1 MYNLSIKFACL
12 ILAATLTLAGCGSSS
27 SSDDPPTPTPPP
39 VTNPPVDD
47 DDDNGG
53 DDNGNGNGN
62 GDDEPEVPDEP
73 AEPVIISFDFADGI
87 EGWYLNGEGPG
98 ITSSENIEISHDAS
112 ASAMVITPFN
122 WDTDNWKLEPRAQI
136 EPTDLSG
143 ATITFVLDVP
153 QVYADDG
160 DLAVQISAD
169 NSYFGWSG
177 VVAGENTITGT
188 VPDSVGTT
196 GNFGLQLSQAPS
208 DKNIAEPILVKLVTV
223 ELAVQDDNAEV
234 VPPAELDFDNLH
246 ALADFPI
253 GVSVDGPAGMPSQE
267 ERSVVEQHF
276 NQITAGNIMK
286 MSYLHNEWEKYTHD
300 NAEALVEYAAD
311 NNMTMHGHALVWH
324 SCYQVPAWAREFDGT
339 EEQFLDQV
347 REHARSV
354 ASYYDTK
361 YPGTIVSWD
370 VVNEAF
376 KDDGNY
382 RDAVADCDDNGEG
395 SVFGYHARGPEFI
408 KASFEGAHAGAP
420 NAELYYNDF
429 SLVPN
434 HEKLNGGN
442 GAPGVL
448 GMLDGFDERGVPIDG
463 VGFQMHI
470 YIDWPS
476 INDIRQ
482 SFKKVADRN
491 LKVKVTELDVAA
503 YNPYGGQS
511 FVPYTQ
517 ELADQQKQ
525 RYCEIMEAYMDDT
538 IVPPHLR
545 GGFTVWGVSDADTWL
560 TGIPNFNGNPW
571 PLLFDVNLEPKPAI
585 MGVANALRGR
595 SCSE

>member
-12 ILAATLTLAGCGSSS
+12 ILAAALTLAGCGSSS
-27 SSDDPPTPTPPP
+27 SSDDTPTPTPP
-39 VTNPPVDD
+39 VTNPPG

-53 DDNGNGNGN
+53 DDNDDDN

-73 AEPVIISFDFADGI
+73 AEPVIISFDFVNGI
-87 EGWYLNGEGPG
+87 DGWYLNGEGPG
-98 ITSSENIEISHDAS
+98 VTSSDNIEIYHDAG
-112 ASAMVITPFN
+112 ASAMAIEPFD
-122 WDTDNWKLEPRAQI
+122 WAADSWKLEPRAEI
-136 EPTDLSG
+136 ESTDLSG
-143 ATITFVLDVP
+143 ATITFIVNVP
-153 QVYADDG
+153 DAYATDG
-160 DLAVQISAD
+160 GLRLQISAGD
-169 NSYFGWSG
+169 EFLGWLE
-177 VVAGENTITGT
+177 VEAGENTLTAT
-188 VPDSVGTT
+188 APAEVGTT
-196 GNFGLQLSQAPS
+196 TYFGIQLAVPPT
-208 DKNIAEPILVKLVTV
+208 DETIKEPILVTSVTV
-223 ELAVQDDNAEV
+223 ELAVQEDVEV
-234 VPPAELDFDNLH
+234 VPPAVLDFDNLH
-246 ALADFPI
+246 ELADFPI

-286 MSYLHNEWEKYTHD
+286 MSYLHNVLGVFTHD
-300 NAEALVEYAAD
+300 NAEQLVEYAVD
-311 NNMTMHGHALVWH
+311 NGTTMHGHALVWH
-324 SCYQVPAWAREFDGT
+324 SCYQVPTWAKEFVGT
-339 EEQFLDQV
+339 QEPFLDLV
-347 REHARSV
+347 YEHARSV
-354 ASYYDTK
+354 ASHYDTE

-382 RDAVADCDDNGEG
+382 RDAVADCDANGEG
-395 SVFGYHARGPEFI
+395 SVFAYHAGGPEFI
-408 KASFEGAHAGAP
+408 EAAFEGARAGAP
-420 NAELYYNDF
+420 NADLYYNDF

-434 HEKLNGGN
+434 HAKLNGGS

-448 GMLDGFDERGVPIDG
+448 GMLDDFKNRGVPIDG

-470 YIDWPS
+470 YVGWPS
-476 INDIRQ
+476 ISDIRQ

-503 YNPYGGQS
+503 YNPYGGES

-585 MGVANALRGR
+585 MGVADALRGKP
-595 SCSE
+595 CS